1 MNCDVVRE
9 MLPWYVTG
17 ELDLETAADVAE
29 HLATCFACQS
39 EFVEAAWMRRLVVSL
54 ARRKPGPRKGAWGR
68 VARRAGLRE
77 IAQIDVGSLL
87 IGLNLGVSLANRHH
101 PVRGTLRVMGH
112 NVRITGKQRR
122 KEEPRVQKG

>member
-1 MNCDVVRE
+1 MNCEPVRE

-17 ELDLETAADVAE
+17 EVEIETASRIAE
-29 HLATCFACQS
+29 HLATCSACQT
-39 EFVEAAWMRRLVVSL
+39 EFVEAAWMRRLVVGV
-54 ARRKPGPRKGAWGR
+54 ARQKPGPRRGAWGR

-101 PVRGTLRVMGH
+101 PIRGTLRVMGH
-112 NVRITGKQRR
+112 NVRITGTRRR
-122 KEEPRVQKG
+122 KEEARVQKG